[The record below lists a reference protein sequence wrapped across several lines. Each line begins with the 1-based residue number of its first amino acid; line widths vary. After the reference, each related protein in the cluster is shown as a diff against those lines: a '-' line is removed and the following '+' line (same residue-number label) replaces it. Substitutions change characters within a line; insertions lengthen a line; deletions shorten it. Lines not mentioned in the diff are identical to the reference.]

1 MKENNEDENIKM
13 PKSIFKSV
21 LAGLVG
27 VLLLNWH
34 TIVKE
39 LEFENKEQV
48 REELEKEIDSFPPI
62 IWDIVKDEDFEQIVN
77 FEYAMY
83 DLNETAKKEFGDM
96 DEFRKALGIPDTVTE
111 ENISPEA
118 YATALQWQKQYWFFT
133 TKDDSNIQAIPCNM
147 FGYKFAD
154 KEEQKM
160 VQIPSKKLFAGREI
174 KGSDYYLI
182 KYDFRNDKYALISK
196 NDVDLNIANTF
207 KTKQD
212 VKIKTEAFGE
222 QTLKKG
228 TEIKLIGNE
237 AIYWIDGQEYQ
248 VEAKEI
254 KDQINEKNS
263 EALNKQPICIY
274 AKGISEYYK
283 KGNSKSRVLGSE
295 VQYDINTNKQYVT
308 TYSLNGF
315 GVNIETKDLVET
327 SSNMAIQ
334 EELDEAIGYQGGSY
348 YTNNNN
354 NYVSNFTPSQ
364 SVSSFTPSQMEKNA
378 RHNYVQE
385 FKSREGDTNED
396 EKYTKYLGLGLS
408 AKDEYCAASAMRIA
422 KDTGTPNY
430 VIPQGAQYASCAVM
444 YKWFEDQGLIVEN
457 DGSYIP
463 QEGDLVFFD
472 SDGNPD
478 WINHVGVVT
487 DSKDGKFS
495 TVEGNTAGGKVS
507 VYNLKYKIGDN
518 KVDNSGKMKPM
529 WFAKVPWN
537 KMVPE
542 QEKSQPKTSIKGEI
556 TADDFKDID
565 GIVLDQGQRET
576 AAEICNSC
584 MKKEIGDIYI
594 SAFIANALA
603 ESSLHSDSIRD
614 VPNDHSAG
622 LFQWHGGREDKLYE
636 YVKEYNKEHGT
647 SYDWKNIEVQI
658 NYLLYG
664 DDDCFIEAGKH
675 TTQSFLETHFNTAYD
690 ASMWFQKKWERP
702 RKDCISEKRGEDA
715 LKFYEAI
722 SRATKKKNND
732 LTLRIEPNEI
742 RNLSKNHNF
751 NKITDYNWDNLLRQ
765 VNELLCKAEDEEI
778 NEEDVKIN
786 EEKERLYGQ
795 IIDEHKKGLAF
806 RDEAR

>member
-1 MKENNEDENIKM
+1 MKENNEDENIKI

-34 TIVKE
+34 TVVKE

-96 DEFRKALGIPDTVTE
+96 DKFRKALGIPDTVTE

-160 VQIPSKKLFAGREI
+160 VQIPSKKLFAGIEI

-263 EALNKQPICIY
+263 EALNKQPIFIY

-283 KGNSKSRVLGSE
+283 KGDSKTRMLGSE
-295 VQYDINTNKQYVT
+295 VQYDINTNKKYVT

-315 GVNIETKDLVET
+315 GINIETKDLVET

-422 KDTGTPNY
+422 KDTGTSED
-430 VIPQGAQYASCAVM
+430 VIPQGAQYASCAVFLKW
-444 YKWFEDQGLIVEN
+444 YKDQGLIVEN

-542 QEKSQPKTSIKGEI
+542 QEVSQTQTPIKGEI
-556 TADDFKDID
+556 TTNDVDIRVGFD
-565 GIVLDQGQRET
+565 NEQSKNAQDVANVLRQKNIDLTHLAGIW
-576 AAEICNSC
+576 AN
-584 MKKEIGDIYI
+584 IYH
-594 SAFIANALA
+594 
-603 ESSLHSDSIRD
+603 ESSFHIAAKSSDGYDSI
-614 VPNDHSAG
+614 G
-622 LFQWHGGREDKLYE
+622 YCQWTGGRKTALLE
-636 YVKEYNKEHGT
+636 YTKKYNKKHGT
-647 SYDWKNIEVQI
+647 NYDWKNTLVQMD
-658 NYLLYG
+658 YLLYG
-664 DDDCFIEAGKH
+664 DPDPYGDKRTIEAY
-675 TTQSFLETHFNTAYD
+675 LETDFKD
-690 ASMWFQKKWERP
+690 AREAAMWFCEHWERP
-702 RKDCISEKRGEDA
+702 NYIDPNRGETA
-715 LKFYEAI
+715 QKFY
-722 SRATKKKNND
+722 NN
-732 LTLRIEPNEI
+732 II
-742 RNLSKNHNF
+742 KNHQNNLTF
-751 NKITDYNWDNLLRQ
+751 NNKNQITNYDWDNLLRQ
-765 VNELLCKAEDEEI
+765 VNELLCKAEDK
-778 NEEDVKIN
+778 DVQIN
-786 EEKERLYGQ
+786 EEKERFYGQ
-795 IIDEHKKGLAF
+795 IIDRHKKRLAF
-806 RDEAR
+806 RDEGR